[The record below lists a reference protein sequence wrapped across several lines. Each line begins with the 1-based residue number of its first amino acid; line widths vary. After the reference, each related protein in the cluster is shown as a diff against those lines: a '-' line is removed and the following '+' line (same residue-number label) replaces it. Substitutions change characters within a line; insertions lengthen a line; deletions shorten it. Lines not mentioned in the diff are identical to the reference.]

1 MKVVIEGVV
10 GSYFGDIVIDDV
22 FMIFGCV
29 LMNGLGNIRYI
40 VYVCIYVN
48 EEIENDIIFIVFEIE
63 FIL

>member
-10 GSYFGDIVIDDV
+10 GSYLGDIVIDDV

>member
-10 GSYFGDIVIDDV
+10 GSYLGDIVIDDV

-40 VYVCIYVN
+40 VYVCIYV
-48 EEIENDIIFIVFEIE
+48 
-63 FIL
+63 